1 VVKMPRINTIGIFLF
16 WKNRQTDVEISVSE
30 VKKGCSPHAQW
41 IWRVWKNN
49 QTLKEFKTKKEAL
62 KFAINWMR
70 EHPNPATNINLSNA
84 PQFCSKMENKW

>member
-1 VVKMPRINTIGIFLF
+1 MPRIKNWKRLDSIGIFLF
-16 WKNRQTDVEISVSE
+16 WWNRQADTEIGVTAA
-30 VKKGCSPHAQW
+30 KKGCAPHAPW

-70 EHPNPATNINLSNA
+70 EHPNG
-84 PQFCSKMENKW
+84 